1 MKLTAEELA
10 LEELMKAGM
19 AASPDVENGE
29 PVYTHSAEDVATE
42 AAKIKARGN
51 PYADPDPITEEEES
65 STAASDP
72 GNGSAVKQPGRR
84 GKKDAPEY
92 RNKYLRK
99 RMSAPRKQTY
109 ISTEFYE
116 KITSFLS
123 VAAKGISIT
132 TFLDNIIE
140 EHLTLYKEEMN
151 NLYNKNVKDPI

>member
-1 MKLTAEELA
+1 MEELV
-10 LEELMKAGM
+10 KASM
-19 AASPDVENGE
+19 ATLPDVEHGEKVHISSTEEVAALAAKFRTRANPSSDPE
-29 PVYTHSAEDVATE
+29 PVPE
-42 AAKIKARGN
+42 
-51 PYADPDPITEEEES
+51 EEEES
-65 STAASDP
+65 SADSDP
-72 GNGSAVKQPGRR
+72 GNGSSTAKQPQPGRR
-84 GKKDAPEY
+84 GRKDAPEY
-92 RNKYLRK
+92 RNKYLKK

-132 TFLDNIIE
+132 IFLDNIIE

>member
-1 MKLTAEELA
+1 MGLTAEELA
-10 LEELMKAGM
+10 LEELLKASM
-19 AASPDVENGE
+19 ATLPDVEHGE
-29 PVYTHSAEDVATE
+29 KVHIPSAEEVAAM
-42 AAKIKARGN
+42 AAKLKATGN
-51 PYADPDPITEEEES
+51 PYFDPDPVPEEEETS
-65 STAASDP
+65 AADPDP
-72 GNGSAVKQPGRR
+72 GNGSAAKQPGRR
-84 GKKDAPEY
+84 GRKDAPEY
-92 RNKYLRK
+92 RNKYLKK

-109 ISTEFYE
+109 ISTEFYD

>member
-1 MKLTAEELA
+1 MTVEDLA
-10 LEELMKAGM
+10 LEELLKASM
-19 AASPDVENGE
+19 ATLPDVEHGE
-29 PVYTHSAEDVATE
+29 KVHIPSAEEVAAM

-51 PYADPDPITEEEES
+51 PYADPDPTPEEDGAS
-65 STAASDP
+65 VAGSDP
-72 GNGSAVKQPGRR
+72 GNGSSAAKQPGRR
-84 GKKDAPEY
+84 GRKDAPEY
-92 RNKYLRK
+92 RNKYLKK

-116 KITSFLS
+116 KITNFLS

-140 EHLTLYKEEMN
+140 EHLILYKEEMN